1 MGDEGK
7 EENEKKTKEKKM
19 VDKMV
24 KEGKRRKSEK
34 DGGEKMVEKMG
45 KRWG

>member
-1 MGDEGK
+1 MRK
-7 EENEKKTKEKKM
+7 IQSKKM
-19 VDKMV
+19 MVEKMV

-34 DGGEKMVEKMG
+34 DRGKKMG